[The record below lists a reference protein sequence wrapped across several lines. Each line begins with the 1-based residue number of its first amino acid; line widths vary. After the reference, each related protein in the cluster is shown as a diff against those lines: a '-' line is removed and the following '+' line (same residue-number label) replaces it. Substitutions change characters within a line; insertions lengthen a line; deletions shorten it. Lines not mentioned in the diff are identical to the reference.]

1 MKELRSAGFSP
12 DFIVCRAKKVIEVGS
27 KNKISLFCNVDK
39 ENVLSIPDVSN
50 IYHVPMLLLKQ
61 NFHHLL
67 SKKLN
72 LNLIQQEK
80 LKLLSE
86 KTGIINEIKD
96 KEKIIINDELVNSWE
111 SMVKRIDDASDDVS
125 IALIGKY
132 TSQQD
137 SYLSVISALKHSC
150 IATDQKLK
158 LIMIESSSLEKE
170 MLEKDPI
177 AYESAWSSL
186 RSANGILVPGKYVC
200 TMILVLFIF
209 ICIFIFILLPAK

>member
-1 MKELRSAGFSP
+1 MGYQCTKWYKLISNVSTFFPGSP
-12 DFIVCRAKKVIEVGS
+12 S
-27 KNKISLFCNVDK
+27 
-39 ENVLSIPDVSN
+39 
-50 IYHVPMLLLKQ
+50 
-61 NFHHLL
+61 
-67 SKKLN
+67 
-72 LNLIQQEK
+72 
-80 LKLLSE
+80 
-86 KTGIINEIKD
+86 
-96 KEKIIINDELVNSWE
+96 EKIIINDELVNSWE

-186 RSANGILVPGKYVC
+186 RSANGILVPGKYVY
-200 TMILVLFIF
+200 TMILVLFVFIF
-209 ICIFIFILLPAK
+209 ICIFIFISLHVK